1 MRRNER
7 DTTIVT
13 EGGNIN
19 PSIALTAEQK
29 SAFVKAMK
37 IGYYKEFYRQGLIT
51 AEQLEVL
58 IAMQDRSEH
67 KKAA

>member
-1 MRRNER
+1 MRKNER
-7 DTTIVT
+7 DTTIAD
-13 EGGNIN
+13 NK
-19 PSIALTAEQK
+19 SITLTTEQK

-51 AEQLEVL
+51 VEQLETL

>member
-1 MRRNER
+1 MRNNECKN
-7 DTTIVT
+7 TAVA
-13 EGGNIN
+13 EEN
-19 PSIALTAEQK
+19 SFVLTDEQEK
-29 SAFVKAMK
+29 EFVKAMK

-51 AEQLEVL
+51 AEQLETL